1 MSVWTAKSLG
11 GFITT
16 ISGFRFRYTHPGL
29 SPTTLNVGLAQSTRE
44 LFRATSVQSIS
55 TPQTTKMNV
64 ITWNCMALLLLTAEP
79 KDVEREYRSDF
90 RHQQIYTG
98 NSLRRMGT

>member
-1 MSVWTAKSLG
+1 VDGEILG

-55 TPQTTKMNV
+55 APQTTKMNV

-79 KDVEREYRSDF
+79 MDVEREYRSDF